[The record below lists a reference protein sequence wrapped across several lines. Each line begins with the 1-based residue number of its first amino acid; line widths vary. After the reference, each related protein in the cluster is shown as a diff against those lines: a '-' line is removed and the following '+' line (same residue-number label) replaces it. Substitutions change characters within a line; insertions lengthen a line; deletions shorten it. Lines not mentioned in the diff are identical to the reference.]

1 LTEVFVLKTK
11 LSKYIVPLSDLRVNP
26 DEAVSIADNDNDKD
40 KAKQE
45 VGFVKAIVQGL
56 VEIQAGNTIDIG
68 EVKKQLGL

>member
-1 LTEVFVLKTK
+1 MKTK
-11 LSKYIVPLSDLRVNP
+11 LPKYIVPLSDLRVHP
-26 DEAVSIADNDNDKD
+26 DEAVSIADSDN
-40 KAKQE
+40 AKQE